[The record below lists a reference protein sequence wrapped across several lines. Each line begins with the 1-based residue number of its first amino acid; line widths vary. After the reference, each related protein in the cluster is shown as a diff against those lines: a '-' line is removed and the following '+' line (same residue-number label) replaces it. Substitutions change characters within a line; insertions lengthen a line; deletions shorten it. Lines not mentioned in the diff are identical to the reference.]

1 MQKNVLSSILQFF
14 FLFIG
19 LAFLIFGILVKA
31 EKFMTDTSINKL
43 TLSIIAIA
51 IIIASSVMVL
61 SSFYFIF
68 VDIFTDGRKK
78 VHKIYQRNKK
88 GERKLS
94 ESIPVVR
101 LS

>member
-1 MQKNVLSSILQFF
+1 MQKNAISSILELF
-14 FLFIG
+14 FLFLG

-31 EKFMTDTSINKL
+31 EKVLKNTSINKL

-68 VDIFTDGRKK
+68 VDIFTDGRKR
-78 VHKIYQRNKK
+78 VHKIYKKNNK

-94 ESIPVVR
+94 ELIPVVR
-101 LS
+101 IP